1 MEDLNPLSER
11 NPKKSRRSGNPCLE
25 IITLRIMPHETLK
38 VRLLEFIGMELDN
51 LYVEREYVER
61 NYVERNEFFLSNFD
75 SPGQLLMTNL
85 IVILS
90 LASVANNRM
99 STSFFIIFKLYLRS
113 EFENLRTHYLMA

>member
-1 MEDLNPLSER
+1 
-11 NPKKSRRSGNPCLE
+11 
-25 IITLRIMPHETLK
+25 MPHETLK

-61 NYVERNEFFLSNFD
+61 NYDERNEFFLSNFD
-75 SPGQLLMTNL
+75 SPGQLLMTNF

-99 STSFFIIFKLYLRS
+99 STSFYIIFKLYLRS